1 MTKIFTFQ
9 IKVQFQ
15 LVGAKDTSYAT
26 LILSLKASKQI
37 ATMSDAIAQGK
48 AKIDESYKA
57 NELIS
62 WHKITESNSIVTSEL
77 LD

>member
-9 IKVQFQ
+9 IKVHFQ
-15 LVGAKDTSYAT
+15 LVSAKDTSYTT
-26 LILSLKASKQI
+26 LVLSLKSSTQI
-37 ATMSDAIAQGK
+37 QSMSDAIAQGK

-62 WHKITESNSIVTSEL
+62 WHHVTETNSVVISEL

>member
-15 LVGAKDTSYAT
+15 LAGSKDTSYTT
-26 LILSLKASKQI
+26 LVFSLKASKQI
-37 ATMSDAIAQGK
+37 ATMSNAIAQGQ

-62 WHKITESNSIVTSEL
+62 WHKITESTSIITSEL